1 MNYNCLEMRELMA
14 TKKYGQREFKDHE
27 VENLLT
33 KRINDVY
40 EAKKVDLRN
49 VRKDIEY
56 YLIKTISQYKIE
68 NLDIEICDVDEIY
81 NTRIKFDLGPNNYHL
96 NINIIEVN
104 ILINGLML
112 KLNNKLLGKTEI
124 LDDMIYTLESVIYE
138 MNNIE
143 NY

>member
-1 MNYNCLEMRELMA
+1 MA